1 MKKNCYPKVLRNL
14 HLSTLVLNS
23 GIMLLVVA
31 LLPLEVVETG
41 ENILSLL
48 AQKVHALAIPT
59 IVYGVE
65 VHNQI
70 AGRWLRILVVV
81 DAIVVLCA
89 GVLTG
94 S

>member
-1 MKKNCYPKVLRNL
+1 M
-14 HLSTLVLNS
+14 
-23 GIMLLVVA
+23 
-31 LLPLEVVETG
+31 
-41 ENILSLL
+41 
-48 AQKVHALAIPT
+48 

-70 AGRWLRILVVV
+70 AGRWLRIVVVV

>member
-23 GIMLLVVA
+23 GMMLLVVA

-48 AQKVHALAIPT
+48 AQKVHPLAIPDDC
-59 IVYGVE
+59 VW
-65 VHNQI
+65 
-70 AGRWLRILVVV
+70 R
-81 DAIVVLCA
+81 
-89 GVLTG
+89 
-94 S
+94 